1 MKYQLE
7 LQNITKS
14 YGDLK
19 ANNDISLSIEPASI
33 HALLGENGAGKSTL
47 VKVIY
52 GSLQADSGQM
62 QWRGEAYT
70 PKSPFEAREQGIAM
84 VFQHFSLFESLS
96 VAENI
101 VLGLDGVILDD
112 DFTEQIIK
120 YSKQYGLD
128 INPQQVVGDLSVGA
142 RQRVEI
148 IRCLMQNPKLL
159 IMDEPTSVLTP
170 QEVTDLF
177 VTLRKLAEDGCA
189 ILYIS
194 HKLEEVRQICSQAS
208 ILRGGQLVQN

>member
-101 VLGLDGVILDD
+101 VLGLDGVV
-112 DFTEQIIK
+112 FPEPF
-120 YSKQYGLD
+120 GP
-128 INPQQVVGDLSVGA
+128 INPTILPSSTVK
-142 RQRVEI
+142 EI
-148 IRCLMQNPKLL
+148 FSLA
-159 IMDEPTSVLTP
+159 LTP
-170 QEVTDLF
+170 PKYLQ
-177 VTLRKLAEDGCA
+177 TLSTSN
-189 ILYIS
+189 ILPIILTP
-194 HKLEEVRQICSQAS
+194 LELLYRLHRQPRQI
-208 ILRGGQLVQN
+208 VQDIFL

>member
-62 QWRGEAYT
+62 QWRGEIGRAH
-70 PKSPFEAREQGIAM
+70 
-84 VFQHFSLFESLS
+84 V
-96 VAENI
+96 
-101 VLGLDGVILDD
+101 
-112 DFTEQIIK
+112 
-120 YSKQYGLD
+120 
-128 INPQQVVGDLSVGA
+128 
-142 RQRVEI
+142 
-148 IRCLMQNPKLL
+148 
-159 IMDEPTSVLTP
+159 
-170 QEVTDLF
+170 
-177 VTLRKLAEDGCA
+177 
-189 ILYIS
+189 
-194 HKLEEVRQICSQAS
+194 
-208 ILRGGQLVQN
+208 

>member
-19 ANNDISLSIEPASI
+19 ANNDVSLSIKPASI

-62 QWRGEAYT
+62 HWCGEVYS
-70 PKSPFEAREQGIAM
+70 PKSPFDAREQGIAM

-101 VLGLDGVILDD
+101 VLGLDGVVLDD
-112 DFTEQIIK
+112 KFSEQIIQ

-128 INPQQVVGDLSVGA
+128 INPQ
-142 RQRVEI
+142 
-148 IRCLMQNPKLL
+148 
-159 IMDEPTSVLTP
+159 
-170 QEVTDLF
+170 
-177 VTLRKLAEDGCA
+177 
-189 ILYIS
+189 
-194 HKLEEVRQICSQAS
+194 
-208 ILRGGQLVQN
+208 